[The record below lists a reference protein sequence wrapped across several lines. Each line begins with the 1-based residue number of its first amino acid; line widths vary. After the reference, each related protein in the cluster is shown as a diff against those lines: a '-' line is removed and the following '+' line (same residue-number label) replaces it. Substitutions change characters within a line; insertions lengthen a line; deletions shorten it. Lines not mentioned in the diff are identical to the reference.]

1 MFLAF
6 PARCAC
12 DTRSPT
18 ASGSVRKTRPS
29 SWEMPNFSRRVDA
42 SEIMDDLGRPDS
54 EFDQAYRELEI
65 INRRLGGIRAIQRF
79 LPSESNLLML
89 DVAAGACDV
98 SEALLGRMGAR
109 IVVLDVNLK
118 GLEFARTSWPVRA
131 DALELPF
138 SDDTFD
144 VVMAS
149 LFFPICLTATVFVRL
164 KTCGGSRGGLYWLT
178 ICIVTLSLIGQFA
191 PWLRVLAGARW
202 SSTTGRCPSCAR
214 SSRTNSCES
223 QSAPG
228 CRRASIGAF
237 RTVSYW

>member
-1 MFLAF
+1 MFVAF
-6 PARCAC
+6 PARRAC

-29 SWEMPNFSRRVDA
+29 SSEMPKFSRRVDA

-98 SEALLGRMGAR
+98 SEALLGRMRAR
-109 IVVLDVNLK
+109 IVVLDVNPK
-118 GLEFARTSWPVRA
+118 GLEFARRSLPVRG

-138 SDDTFD
+138 SDDRFD

-149 LFFPICLTATVFVRL
+149 LFFHHLSDANCVRVL
-164 KTCGGSRGGLYWLT
+164 ENMWRGSRRLLLVKDFDPYPVASLA
-178 ICIVTLSLIGQFA
+178 ICALG
-191 PWLRVLAGARW
+191 
-202 SSTTGRCPSCAR
+202 
-214 SSRTNSCES
+214 
-223 QSAPG
+223 
-228 CRRASIGAF
+228 
-237 RTVSYW
+237 